1 MATTGIIEKQD
12 FTFNGGEKLSA
23 EKLRYMKSAL
33 DRVIDVVNSKLIKGI
48 YNINLEENSR
58 NMYTLGEAIRK
69 VPLGCRAKGLVIKF
83 MEDNGDGY
91 PSWIE
96 YTFLGDNI
104 ENDNWYN
111 EKNWQSDTFDI
122 IDGGLWQL

>member
-58 NMYTLGEAIRK
+58 NMYTLGEAI
-69 VPLGCRAKGLVIKF
+69 LEKF
-83 MEDNGDGY
+83 
-91 PSWIE
+91 
-96 YTFLGDNI
+96 L
-104 ENDNWYN
+104 
-111 EKNWQSDTFDI
+111 
-122 IDGGLWQL
+122 

>member
-1 MATTGIIEKQD
+1 
-12 FTFNGGEKLSA
+12 
-23 EKLRYMKSAL
+23 
-33 DRVIDVVNSKLIKGI
+33 
-48 YNINLEENSR
+48 
-58 NMYTLGEAIRK
+58 
-69 VPLGCRAKGLVIKF
+69 